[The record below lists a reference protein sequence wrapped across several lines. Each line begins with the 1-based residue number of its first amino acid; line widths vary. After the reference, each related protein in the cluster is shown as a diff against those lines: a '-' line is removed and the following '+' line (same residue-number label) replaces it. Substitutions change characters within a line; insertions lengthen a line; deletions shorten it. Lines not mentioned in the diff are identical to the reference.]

1 MKEKLSNSLQ
11 LLSDSVTEL
20 EQSFLAYKKV
30 KSQDFSQE
38 VEFYKEND
46 EKNRIQIYNLKHSL
60 LIEQSKVRRAIA
72 EIHDLSISLKNKINK
87 F

>member
-46 EKNRIQIYNLKHSL
+46 EKNSIQIDNLKHSL

>member
-11 LLSDSVTEL
+11 LLSDSVSEL
-20 EQSFLAYKKV
+20 ERSFELYKNSKT
-30 KSQDFSQE
+30 QNFDDE
-38 VEFYKEND
+38 IRFYKEND
-46 EKNRIQIYNLKHSL
+46 EKNKVEIDNLKHSL
-60 LIEQSKVRRAIA
+60 LVEQSKVRRAIG

>member
-11 LLSDSVTEL
+11 LLSESVSEL
-20 EQSFLAYKKV
+20 ERNFDVYKSTKL
-30 KSQDFSQE
+30 QNFDDE
-38 VEFYKEND
+38 IRFYKEND
-46 EKNRIQIYNLKHSL
+46 EKNKVEIDNLKHSL
-60 LIEQSKVRRAIA
+60 LVEQSKVRRAIG

>member
-46 EKNRIQIYNLKHSL
+46 EKNRIQIDNLKHSL

>member
-11 LLSDSVTEL
+11 LLSDSVSEL
-20 EQSFLAYKKV
+20 EQSFELYKNAN
-30 KSQDFSQE
+30 SQNFDDE
-38 VEFYKEND
+38 LRFYKEND
-46 EKNRIQIYNLKHSL
+46 EKNRVEIDNLKHQL
-60 LIEQSKVRRAIA
+60 LVEQSKIRRVVG